1 MGCFI
6 IAEAG
11 VNHNGSRELAL
22 KLVEEAAR
30 AGADCVKFQTF
41 SAERIATPEAAKAE
55 YQKAQDGEGSQLE
68 MLKSLEL
75 SEDTYREIVAACAKR
90 DIEFMSTAFDELS
103 AKFLLGLGV
112 KRLKVPS
119 GEITNIPLVSYL
131 ASTGKKIILSTGM
144 STLGEVGDAVRAI
157 SKARSDGDFNTPL
170 DQVLTLLHCTSNY
183 PAATSDLNLKAM
195 LTMQSEFGVPVGY
208 SDHTE
213 GILIAPVA
221 VGMGA
226 SIIEKHLTLD
236 VTLPGPDHA
245 ASIEPGEFLRM
256 TEAIREVEAALGDGL
271 KIPVDS
277 ELPVRDIAR
286 KSVTLKK
293 AVPKGSLIALQ
304 DLTLMR
310 PGDGIA
316 PSMLTS
322 IVGRRVKM
330 ELCANHTLKWTD
342 LEE

>member
-22 KLVEEAAR
+22 RLVEEAAR
-30 AGADCVKFQTF
+30 TGADCVKFQTF
-41 SAERIATPEAAKAE
+41 SAERIATPGAGKAE

-75 SEDTYREIVAACAKR
+75 SEDTYRDIVTACAKHS
-90 DIEFMSTAFDELS
+90 IEFMSTPFDELS
-103 AKFLLGLGV
+103 AEFLLGLGV
-112 KRLKVPS
+112 KRFKIPS

-131 ASTGKKIILSTGM
+131 ASSGKKIILSTGM
-144 STLGEVGDAVRAI
+144 STLDEVSDAVRAI
-157 SKARSDGDFNTPL
+157 SKARSDSGFTEPL
-170 DQVLTLLHCTSNY
+170 RAALTLLHCTSNY
-183 PAATSDLNLKAM
+183 PAATNDLNLKAM
-195 LTMQSEFGVPVGY
+195 LTIKSEFGVPVGY
-208 SDHTE
+208 SDHTK

-226 SIIEKHLTLD
+226 VVIEKHLTLD

-245 ASIEPGEFLRM
+245 ASIEPGEFSRM
-256 TEAIREVEAALGDGL
+256 TEAIREVEAALGDGR

-286 KSVTLKK
+286 KSVTLKGP
-293 AVPKGSLIALQ
+293 VPKGSLIALEN
-304 DLTLMR
+304 LTLMR
-310 PGDGIA
+310 PGSGIA

-322 IVGRRVKM
+322 LVGRRVKM
-330 ELCANHTLKWTD
+330 DLDANHTLKWTD